1 MLGTVLGNGYSRTA
15 SSLSLMMVGVYMYR
29 SSRKYACLKYFFFFQ
44 AGPVIMSLEEKME
57 ADARSIYV
65 GNVCIEEESG

>member
-1 MLGTVLGNGYSRTA
+1 MSPPQKKNRGWGAPKDPLTHPSPA
-15 SSLSLMMVGVYMYR
+15 
-29 SSRKYACLKYFFFFQ
+29 

-65 GNVCIEEESG
+65 GNVSAGEGEATGGGWGGYLGGGGDI